1 MKHIALLAMLAAST
15 ISCKDD
21 VTPAPAETTIEY
33 HQTAATQFIETGG
46 TKYAYRV
53 LGTQSDTPLILL
65 SSLGSSMDDW
75 DPAITNGLAQKHK
88 VIIFDNKGVGSST
101 GKTPNSIADM
111 AKDAVSFIKAMGY
124 SKVNLAGFSMG
135 SFIIQQIALTEP
147 TLVNKIILTGTGPKG
162 SEGLINL
169 PSLLAATANL
179 SAEDAFLYFGFTK
192 STKSK
197 NAGKL
202 SYQRIQKR
210 NINRDLSL
218 SSESG
223 TAQLEAVLAWAQ
235 PYPNALNELK
245 TITQPTLIVQGQN
258 DIPVPAVNA
267 VNMSQNIP
275 KANLVIYPDAGHAA
289 IFQNPDLFVQQA
301 SGFID
306 K

>member
-1 MKHIALLAMLAAST
+1 MKHITLLAMLAAAT

-21 VTPAPAETTIEY
+21 VTPAQTDTTVEY
-33 HQTAATQFIETGG
+33 HQTAATRFIETGG
-46 TKYAYRV
+46 SKYAYRV
-53 LGTQSDTPLILL
+53 LGTQSDIPLILL

-101 GKTPNSIADM
+101 GKTPNNIADM
-111 AKDAVSFIKAMGY
+111 AKDAVNFIKALGY

-135 SFIIQQIALTEP
+135 SFVIQQIALTEP
-147 TLVNKIILTGTGPKG
+147 TLINKIILTGTGPKG

-169 PSLLAATANL
+169 PNLLAATVNL

-192 STKSK
+192 STESQ

-210 NINRDLSL
+210 NTNRDLPL

-223 TAQLEAVLAWAQ
+223 SAQLEAVLAWAQ

-245 TITQPTLIVQGQN
+245 TITQPTLIVQGEK
-258 DIPVPAVNA
+258 DIPVPQVNA
-267 VNMSQNIP
+267 VDISKNIP

-289 IFQNPDLFVQQA
+289 IFQKPDLFVQQA
-301 SGFID
+301 SEFLD